1 MKYNSYYF
9 NDFVYSAVTFSDP
22 FFLCSVGIK
31 LATRWQVNYLFL
43 FLNLGVIFWSVL
55 VVF

>member
-43 FLNLGVIFWSVL
+43 FLNSGIIFWLIL